1 MWLPFSQVEMN
12 ADQSLWSLPWV
23 KLAADTSLWKIM
35 QQGELTTPSFDTGA
49 AETKPVGKKN
59 STEGMS
65 IHTIE
70 PLLVEVEGSS
80 QWTLSLKQRL

>member
-1 MWLPFSQVEMN
+1 
-12 ADQSLWSLPWV
+12 
-23 KLAADTSLWKIM
+23 M
-35 QQGELTTPSFDTGA
+35 QQGELTIPSFDTGA
-49 AETKPVGKKN
+49 AETKPVGKKT

-80 QWTLSLKQRL
+80 Q

>member
-1 MWLPFSQVEMN
+1 
-12 ADQSLWSLPWV
+12 
-23 KLAADTSLWKIM
+23 M

-80 QWTLSLKQRL
+80 Q